1 MLRTQLLVATRMRA
15 VFVQIAEFDES
26 KEEWPLYAE
35 MLEQYFAA
43 NGIDD
48 ADRQRAIL
56 VSVIGGRTY
65 RSLGSLVEA

>member
-1 MLRTQLLVATRMRA
+1 MMA

-26 KEEWPLYAE
+26 KEESPLYAE
-35 MLEQYFAA
+35 RLEQYFAA

>member
-1 MLRTQLLVATRMRA
+1 MMA

-26 KEEWPLYAE
+26 KEECPLYAE
-35 MLEQYFAA
+35 KLEQYFAA

-65 RSLGSLVEA
+65 RSLGRLVEA